1 MEILTFSNIIFFIS
15 LMYVA
20 LVLGSIILAVD
31 LREYMND
38 VFQKYDTHINFVYY
52 LLPVFA
58 MPLFI
63 ANMIYLLYYKRKKGI
78 IYLLHVIVIF
88 PIIVMSMVIYA
99 SLWYYT
105 ARDISLFA
113 MIRALISSDDF
124 EIMLNDVISGEGK
137 M

>member
-20 LVLGSIILAVD
+20 LVLGSMILAAD
-31 LREYMND
+31 LHEYMNGAL
-38 VFQKYDTHINFVYY
+38 QKYDTHINFVYY

-78 IYLLHVIVIF
+78 IYLFHVIVIF
-88 PIIVMSMVIYA
+88 PIIVMSMVIYT